1 MAEAISKRISVL
13 SPGREGKEK
22 AASRGEEV
30 AREVNRNL
38 IFVVLVVALVFIG
51 SSLFYVWSHHQIIS
65 LGYET
70 SQATRDE
77 QTLFQENKRLRLE
90 LAALK
95 APSRIEK
102 MAQQHLGLG
111 TPQKEQLIIV
121 R

>member
-1 MAEAISKRISVL
+1 VAEAISKRISVL
-13 SPGREGKEK
+13 SPGREREER
-22 AASRGEEV
+22 ATSRAEDA

-38 IFVVLVVALVFIG
+38 IFVVLVVAMVFIG

-70 SQATRDE
+70 SQASREE
-77 QTLFQENKRLRLE
+77 QAFLQENKQLRLE

-102 MAQQHLGLG
+102 LAQQRLGLG